1 MRMLHNGTVTRVRR
15 ACYFLLLCAL
25 HATAQRFVILG
36 DRTGSPQ
43 PGVYEQVWRET
54 AAARPEFVV
63 SVGDTI
69 EGLVDS
75 AANAQWQQW
84 RRLVKPYARIPL
96 YLTPGNHDIWSKAS
110 AQLFEKYAGRA
121 RHYSFDRGA
130 AHFTVL
136 DNSGSDALSDG
147 EIAFLESDLKAHAAA
162 PLKFIVSHRP
172 SWLMNVALR
181 NPDFGLHRLARQYG
195 VRYVIA
201 GHVHEMLNFEL
212 DGVTYISMPSAGGHL
227 RLSGAYRDGWFFAYT
242 TVQAS
247 GGAAKFEIHELKAPH
262 GGGRVTALE
271 DWGMLGLK
279 TK

>member
-1 MRMLHNGTVTRVRR
+1 MRMLHNGTVTGVRR
-15 ACYFLLLCAL
+15 VCYFLLLCAV
-25 HATAQRFVILG
+25 AAQAQRFVILG
-36 DRTGSPQ
+36 DRTGSAQ

-75 AANAQWQQW
+75 AAEAQWQQW
-84 RRLVKPYARIPL
+84 RRLMKPYARIPL
-96 YLTPGNHDIWSKAS
+96 YLTPGNHDIWSAAS
-110 AQLFEKYAGRA
+110 GLLFEKYAGHP

-147 EIAFLESDLKAHAAA
+147 EMAFLESDLKAHAAA

-181 NPDFGLHRLARQYG
+181 NPDFALHRLARKYG

-201 GHVHEMLNFEL
+201 GHVHQMLRFEL
-212 DGVTYISMPSAGGHL
+212 DGITYVSMPSAGGHL
-227 RLSGAYRDGWFFAYT
+227 RLTGAYRDGWFFAYT
-242 TVQAS
+242 VVQAS
-247 GGAAKFEIHELKAPH
+247 DGAAKFEIHELKAPH
-262 GGGRVTALE
+262 GEGRVTTLE

-279 TK
+279 AK